1 MYGHC
6 DSIFVKERDR
16 ISKGEVVATLG
27 ESGLTTAPHLH
38 FEVWHENQIID
49 PRNIIEK
56 YGELDVSTEE

>member
-1 MYGHC
+1 MIL
-6 DSIFVKERDR
+6 SIFVKERDR

-27 ESGLTTAPHLH
+27 ESVLTTAPHLH

-56 YGELDVSTEE
+56 Y